1 MTNPQTLALID
12 RVERARRRW
21 KRLALGALA
30 ALLLVCSL
38 GVAAVVSQRQQVR
51 AEHERAEQALREAE
65 AHREQSRQVLYFS
78 HIALAE
84 REWAARER
92 REKNP

>member
-1 MTNPQTLALID
+1 MTNLQTLALID

-38 GVAAVVSQRQQVR
+38 GVAAVVSERQQVR
-51 AEHERAEQALREAE
+51 AEHERAEQALRESE
-65 AHREQSRQVLYFS
+65 AHRELSRQVLYF
-78 HIALAE
+78 
-84 REWAARER
+84 
-92 REKNP
+92 